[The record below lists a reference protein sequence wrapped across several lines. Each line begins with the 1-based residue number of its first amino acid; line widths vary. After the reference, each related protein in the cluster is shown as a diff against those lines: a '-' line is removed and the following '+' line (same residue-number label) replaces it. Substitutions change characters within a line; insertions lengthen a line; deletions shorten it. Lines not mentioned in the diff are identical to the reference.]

1 MFPYLFK
8 FGFFEVRLY
17 SLMYIIAL
25 ILVFYFAREKSVSLG
40 YSKDL
45 IENAIIYTFLGAI
58 VGARLYYVL
67 LMFDYYKN
75 HPLEI
80 IAIWHGGLA
89 IHGGL
94 ICGALAAIIFCKIKK
109 MPILTFGDIVLPF
122 LLLGQALGRFG
133 NFANGEAHGVPTFIP
148 PSIIFSLKNRFPE
161 FWNHIL
167 NTFHI
172 ETTPQGLAKL
182 YNIIKSHKQLTV
194 NFENH
199 IYVIKEYVPWGVRF
213 PEKYMSPAYMQF
225 GNLPLHPTFFYEMI
239 LNVVGAIIL
248 IKIWQNNRNIGKG
261 LIVSYYLMFYALI
274 RFFVTFFR
282 ADDLM
287 IGMLRAPHLASI
299 IMFVAGL
306 FVLYINRGGKYAI
319 KQK

>member
-1 MFPYLFK
+1 MFPYIFK
-8 FGFFEVRLY
+8 LGSFEIRIY

-25 ILVFYFAREKSVSLG
+25 IIAFYYARKKSVSLG
-40 YSKDL
+40 YNKAL

-58 VGARLYYVL
+58 IGARLYYVFL
-67 LMFDYYKN
+67 LFDYYKA
-75 HPLEI
+75 HPFEI

-94 ICGALAAIIFCKIKK
+94 IGGAIAAIIFCKAKK
-109 MPILTFGDIVLPF
+109 IGTFAFGDLILPF

-133 NFANGEAHGVPTFIP
+133 NFANGEAHGVPTFVP
-148 PSIIFSLKNRFPE
+148 PSIIFAFKNKFPE
-161 FWNHIL
+161 FWNNVL
-167 NTFHI
+167 NTFNI
-172 ETTPQGLAKL
+172 ENTPVGLNKL
-182 YNIIKSHKQLTV
+182 YELINIKKQLNI

-199 IYVIKEYVPWGVRF
+199 IYLLKEYVPWGIKF

-225 GNLPLHPTFFYEMI
+225 GSLPLHPTFFYEMI
-239 LNVVGAIIL
+239 LNLIGAIIL
-248 IKIWQNNRNIGKG
+248 IKIWRNNRNIGTG
-261 LIVSYYLMFYALI
+261 LITGLYLIFYALI

-287 IGMLRAPHLASI
+287 IGMLRAPHLISI
-299 IMFVAGL
+299 LMILAGIIII
-306 FVLYINRGGKYAI
+306 YSKRGEKHAI